1 MQLKPLE
8 PDDYPFFDYR
18 RFTFSLGIETPE
30 GVWLS
35 GSTAVRHDPGTQAM
49 VVEGGLVAQAA
60 IIFDKMKAALVLAG
74 RSLRDLTRLV
84 RYIRSDAIA
93 DLPFLDTY
101 QRTILGDVVVSTI
114 IVERLLRDQALVE
127 MEAAITDGAGQ
138 ETLPSIMAENAPAAA
153 EVFARELASR
163 GSDEGSVLRF
173 SQFLT
178 REVAPINGSQSVAVL
193 CPTLPNGSPGL
204 QIEATLAKPGGSR
217 IIHVGAMGDPSIEGI
232 VAQCRDALSRLETQL
247 TAAGSSLDRVIKTTE
262 FIAPPGLPDYRETAA
277 LRREI
282 FAAPYPAATG
292 VICTGFPE
300 PGCLIAI
307 EAVARIGD

>member
-35 GSTAVRHDPGTQAM
+35 GSTAVRHDPETKAM
-49 VVEGGLVAQAA
+49 VVQGGLVTQAA
-60 IIFDKMKAALVLAG
+60 VIFEKMEAALVPAG

-84 RYIRSDAIA
+84 RYVRSDAIA
-93 DLPFLDTY
+93 DLTFLDAY
-101 QRTILGDVVVSTI
+101 QRTVLGDVVVSTI
-114 IVERLLRDQALVE
+114 IVERLLRDHALVE
-127 MEAAITDGAGQ
+127 MDAAITTDAGQ
-138 ETLPSIMAENAPAAA
+138 ETLPSIIASSAQAA
-153 EVFARELASR
+153 EEAFAGELASR

-173 SQFLT
+173 AQFLT
-178 REVAPINGSQSVAVL
+178 DKVPPVNGRQSITVV
-193 CPTLPNGSPGL
+193 CPSLPNGSSGL
-204 QIEATLAKPGGSR
+204 QIEATLAKRADSR

-232 VAQCRDALSRLETQL
+232 VGQCRDALSRIEAQL
-247 TAAGSSLDRVIKTTE
+247 DTAGASMGGVIKTTE
-262 FIAPPGLPDYRETAA
+262 FIAPQGLSDYRDTATV
-277 LRREI
+277 RRDT

-292 VICTGFPE
+292 VICKGFPE

-307 EAVARIGD
+307 EAIARIND